1 MNSENHYE
9 AILSQMHQPAFLV
22 HNGVIT
28 AVNAS
33 ATSRFAQV
41 DTPIDELITTGKE
54 EYSELTQGQLI
65 LTISLCG
72 TEYPCTVTCLEDMR
86 LFTIETDAVQAE
98 LQVLALAA
106 QQLSFPVS
114 ELTLLLNQLPDVEKK
129 AQITQNLYRLKRI
142 IGNMSDA
149 SRSAIPNKSQG
160 DVCAV
165 FDEMLE
171 KAQALLAGSGI
182 TLTYKLPNQPIY
194 SLIHQE
200 ILGRAVYNLLSNAA
214 KFSNGSKKVDAELK
228 QKGNKLYFTVS
239 SKGSSA
245 GGNLFHRYTRQPGLE
260 ERKFGLG
267 LGMSLVHQAAVAH
280 NGTVLI
286 EQDSGQLF
294 RVTVTLSITKGK
306 GNAVRSPMLFPDVYG
321 GNDQA
326 LIELSDVLS
335 SELYL

>member
-1 MNSENHYE
+1 MNSENQYE

-22 HNGVIT
+22 HNGIIT
-28 AVNAS
+28 AVNAA
-33 ATSRFAQV
+33 ATGRFAKV
-41 DTPIDELITTGKE
+41 DTPIEELIATGKE
-54 EYSELTQGQLI
+54 EYKELTQGQLI

-86 LFTIETDAVQAE
+86 LFTIETETIQAE

-106 QQLSFPVS
+106 QQLSFPIS

-129 AQITQNLYRLKRI
+129 AEITQNLYRLKRI

-149 SRSAIPNKSQG
+149 SRSTIINKNQAN
-160 DVCAV
+160 VCAV
-165 FDEMLE
+165 FREMLE
-171 KAQALLAGSGI
+171 KAQALLSNSGI

-194 SLIHQE
+194 SLVHQE
-200 ILGRAVYNLLSNAA
+200 TLKRAVYNLLSNAA
-214 KFSNGSKKVDAELK
+214 KFSDGSKKVNAELK
-228 QKGNKLYFTVS
+228 QTGNKLYFTVS
-239 SKGSSA
+239 SNGSSG

-267 LGMSLVHQAAVAH
+267 LGMSLVHKAAVAH
-280 NGTVLI
+280 SGTVLI
-286 EQDSGQLF
+286 EQDSGEIF
-294 RVTVTLSITKGK
+294 RVTMTLSITKG
-306 GNAVRSPMLFPDVYG
+306 GDNTVRSPMLFPDFYG